1 MHGQVKRLRERSK
14 RLSGHAIGAALA
26 IAGEVRMFGLGA
38 STVASVTDPNSR
50 VGGSLLPLLYDA
62 RVTTMQ
68 NARMLIE
75 GEERPEGDEGP
86 GLCSGVVRQIGPA
99 IKNSTDIRC
108 SSNKQ
113 CCSYIQLPL

>member
-1 MHGQVKRLRERSK
+1 MHGQVKWLRERGK

-26 IAGEVRMFGLGA
+26 IAGEVRMFGLEA

-68 NARMLIE
+68 NAGMLIE

-86 GLCSGVVRQIGPA
+86 GLCSGVVRQIRPA
-99 IKNSTDIRC
+99 KNSTDIRC